1 MGQHVANTFP
11 PRWLQTLTS
20 VEVLGLI
27 TYVIII
33 DSIETKYEAQTLVL
47 ALVAFL
53 SISLGLDK
61 LNKGGD

>member
-1 MGQHVANTFP
+1 MGSHTKNVYP

-20 VEVLGLI
+20 VVVLGLI
-27 TYVIII
+27 TYVIVS
-33 DSIETKYEAQTLVL
+33 DSIQTKYEAQTLVL

-61 LNKGGD
+61 LDKKG

>member
-1 MGQHVANTFP
+1 MGQHADKTYP

-20 VEVLGLI
+20 VVVLGLI
-27 TYVIII
+27 TYVIVS
-33 DSIETKYEAQTLVL
+33 DSIQTKYEAQTLVL

-61 LNKGGD
+61 LDKRG